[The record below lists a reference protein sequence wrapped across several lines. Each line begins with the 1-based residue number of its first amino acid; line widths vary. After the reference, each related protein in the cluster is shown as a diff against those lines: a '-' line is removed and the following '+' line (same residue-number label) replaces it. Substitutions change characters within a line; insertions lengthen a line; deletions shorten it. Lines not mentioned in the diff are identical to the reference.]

1 MNREF
6 LINIAFLLGIN
17 LLIKPIY
24 LFGID
29 RNVQNLV
36 FEDYGW
42 LATFWSFTFLFQII
56 ADLGLQ
62 YYNNR
67 KISQHRQL
75 LNKYFPT
82 LLVLKLGLSGLF
94 LVVLFIAAYLKGYLQ
109 AYPLLFFLLAI
120 NQTLL
125 SFLLYFRTNVS
136 GLGYYRYDSFLSIL
150 DKLMMIIVLGII
162 LWGGVGR
169 EHFQIEWFAMAQT
182 FSLVVTI
189 LAAVFIVRKHF
200 SKWSWRFSWP
210 LLRVILKESYPY
222 ALAVFL
228 MTFYTRLDIV
238 MIESLLSG
246 SNRIR
251 EAAYYVAAYR
261 LLDAA
266 NMIGYLFAALL
277 LPMFSRMFKEGQMV
291 NSLVH
296 ISIRLIWAGALPL
309 AIGVF
314 IFQQPIMEALYDEG
328 NAYSGRILGWLILSF
343 IAITGTYIYGTLIVA
358 HGSLMKLN
366 RVYLISVIMNVVLNL
381 IFIRSHQ
388 AEGAAFATLIT
399 QSFVLL
405 TQVLLA
411 KRWIP
416 LKFDLKLLLRIG
428 LYTLAILGLA
438 WGVQAWE
445 IVWFW
450 QFFILLVASL
460 LLSLL
465 LRMID
470 VYEIIKTYKPQ

>member
-42 LATFWSFTFLFQII
+42 FATFWSFTFLFQII

-67 KISQHRQL
+67 QISQHRHL
-75 LNKYFPT
+75 LNKYFPS
-82 LLVLKLGLSGLF
+82 LLVLKLGLSF
-94 LVVLFIAAYLKGYLQ
+94 FFIIVLFIAGFLKGYLQ
-109 AYPLLFFLLAI
+109 EYPLLFSLLAI

-150 DKLMMIIVLGII
+150 DKLLMIVVLGVI
-162 LWGGVGR
+162 LWGGVGKDQ
-169 EHFQIEWFAMAQT
+169 FQIEWFALAQT

-189 LAAVFIVRKHF
+189 LVAIILIRKRLT
-200 SKWSWRFSWP
+200 KWSWRIKWP
-210 LLRVILKESYPY
+210 LLRLILKESYPY

-238 MIESLLSG
+238 MIESLLESDN
-246 SNRIR
+246 SIK
-251 EAAYYVAAYR
+251 EAAYYAAAYR

-277 LPMFSRMFKEGQMV
+277 LPMFSRMFKEGQSV

-296 ISIRLIWAGALPL
+296 ISIRLIWAGAIPL

-314 IFQQPIMEALYDEG
+314 VFQQPIMEVLYEEG
-328 NAYSGRILGWLILSF
+328 NAYSGRILGWLMLSF

-366 RVYLISVIMNVVLNL
+366 WIYIISVILNVILNY
-381 IFIRSHQ
+381 IFIKSHK

-399 QSFVLL
+399 QAFVLL
-405 TQVLLA
+405 AQIILA

-416 LKFDLKLLLRIG
+416 LAFDIKLILIIG
-428 LYTLAILGLA
+428 VYVLAILGLV
-438 WGVQAWE
+438 WIIQLINV
-445 IVWFW
+445 VWFL
-450 QFFILLVASL
+450 QLLLLLLASL
-460 LLSLL
+460 MVSFVLK
-465 LRMID
+465 MID
-470 VYEIIKTYKPQ
+470 LREVQHLMNNR